1 MQKIPQTLLNSMG
14 YRKTVKPFPSDST
27 FTQGSSNSNPTVM
40 TEEQSKEQSNSNSM
54 SQAQAIQVTSEIK
67 RCTDHFMSVKR
78 HGHNG
83 QRP

>member
-1 MQKIPQTLLNSMG
+1 MG

-40 TEEQSKEQSNSNSM
+40 TEEQSNSNGM
-54 SQAQAIQVTSEIK
+54 SHAQAIQVTSEIK

-78 HGHNG
+78 HGQNG